1 MLALYHVLLG
11 LEMLDEHF
19 TVVFLIFILLAF
31 FSGLR
36 DLNSQHS
43 WWSFAVYLEQLYLLK
58 HDFSVIL
65 LAPMATRNET
75 IPVRLD
81 NCHHHDVC
89 NGYEDDA
96 HS

>member
-19 TVVFLIFILLAF
+19 TVVFLIFIILAF
-31 FSGLR
+31 FSDLR

-65 LAPMATRNET
+65 LAPMATRNKT
-75 IPVRLD
+75 ISVRLG